1 MLWVPADAQTRAS
14 SSVSPLWY
22 IPRTNICTVKR
33 QNAPVP
39 SRCCPSCTPSTRCS
53 SRATTCWMRS
63 TRTWRSWLPRWAKRL
78 RRRSA
83 CCSISHQPHHRFIPP
98 LRRSVRTEIGFI
110 LIWTIDRRQLR
121 NASCEFLLPGWYF
134 AVFSDLILG
143 VFYLTS
149 LLSAPNRKA
158 SLQFKPLFPPHVTV
172 V

>member
-98 LRRSVRTEIGFI
+98 SGALSALRSGLSSFELSTGG
-110 LIWTIDRRQLR
+110 
-121 NASCEFLLPGWYF
+121 SCVMHHVNFCFLVDTLLYF
-134 AVFSDLILG
+134 FDLILG
-143 VFYLTS
+143 VLYLTS
-149 LLSAPNRKA
+149 FLSAPNKKA

>member
-14 SSVSPLWY
+14 SSVSSLWY

-83 CCSISHQPHHRFIPP
+83 CCSISHQSYHRFIPP
-98 LRRSVRTEIGFI
+98 PQALCLHG
-110 LIWTIDRRQLR
+110 DRVYPHLNYRQEAAAKCIMWIS
-121 NASCEFLLPGWYF
+121 ASW
-134 AVFSDLILG
+134 LILCCIFRFDLG
-143 VFYLTS
+143 WFV
-149 LLSAPNRKA
+149 PNK
-158 SLQFKPLFPPHVTV
+158 LPLCTQ
-172 V
+172 